1 MSSDITLQKQK
12 EVWRG
17 RDQIIE
23 IKVIG
28 EGPGRI
34 LFFTAILLLGPIP
47 NEWERQ
53 FKLGCSNQGGM

>member
-28 EGPGRI
+28 EG
-34 LFFTAILLLGPIP
+34 
-47 NEWERQ
+47 
-53 FKLGCSNQGGM
+53 QGGVFHCYFAPWTHS